1 MKYKAVVFDLD
12 GVICSTD
19 KYHYWAWQCIADK
32 IGVEFDKQINH
43 RLRGIGRM
51 ESLDIIL
58 ENHDEELSI
67 AHKLDYAK
75 QKNSLYIE
83 MLEDMSSH
91 DLTDDVRNTLETL
104 RKLGFKLAIGSSSR
118 NAKLILEKI
127 GLGDFFDTISDGTN
141 ISRSKPHP
149 EVFLT
154 ACSALNLEPKD
165 CIVIEDAK
173 SGVDA
178 ALAGGM
184 DCAAIGNASSYNKAT
199 YSLQKLSDILQY
211 LV

>member
-19 KYHYWAWQCIADK
+19 KYHYRAWQCIADK
-32 IGVEFDKQINH
+32 IGVEFDKHINH

-58 ENHDEELSI
+58 ENHDEEISI
-67 AHKLDYAK
+67 AHKLDYAT
-75 QKNSLYIE
+75 QKNSLYIK
-83 MLEDMSSH
+83 MLDNMSPS
-91 DLTDDVRNTLETL
+91 DLTNDVRKTLDTL
-104 RKLGFKLAIGSSSR
+104 RELGFKLAIGSSSK
-118 NAKLILEKI
+118 NAKLILEKV
-127 GLGDFFDTISDGTN
+127 GLSDFFDAVSDGTN
-141 ISRSKPHP
+141 ISRTKPHP
-149 EVFLT
+149 EVFLN
-154 ACSALNLEPKD
+154 ACGYLEVKPED
-165 CIVIEDAK
+165 CVVVEDAK

-184 DCAAIGNASSYNKAT
+184 DCAGIGNASSYNEAT

-211 LV
+211 LE

>member
-1 MKYKAVVFDLD
+1 MKYKAVLFDLD

-19 KYHYWAWQCIADK
+19 KYHYRAWQCIADK
-32 IGVEFDKQINH
+32 IGVEFNKQINH

-67 AHKLDYAK
+67 AHKLDYAT
-75 QKNSLYIE
+75 QKNSLYID
-83 MLEDMSSH
+83 MLDDMTPY
-91 DLTDDVRNTLETL
+91 DLSDDVRKTLYTL
-104 RKLGFKLAIGSSSR
+104 RELGLKLAIGSSSK
-118 NAKLILEKI
+118 NAKLILEKV
-127 GLGDFFDTISDGTN
+127 GLSDFFDAVSDGTN
-141 ISRSKPHP
+141 INRSKPHP

-154 ACSALNLEPKD
+154 ACSSLGVQPKD
-165 CIVIEDAK
+165 CIVVEDAK

-199 YSLQKLSDILQY
+199 YSLQRLSDILKHIE
-211 LV
+211 

>member
-19 KYHYWAWQCIADK
+19 KYHYRAWQCIADK

-58 ENHDEELSI
+58 EKHDEELSI
-67 AHKLDYAK
+67 AHKLDYAT

-83 MLEDMSSH
+83 MLDDMSPD
-91 DLTDDVRNTLETL
+91 DLTNDVTRTLDTL
-104 RKLGFKLAIGSSSR
+104 RELGFKLAIGSSSR
-118 NAKLILEKI
+118 NAKLILEKV
-127 GLGDFFDTISDGTN
+127 GLSDFFDAVSDGTS
-141 ISRSKPHP
+141 ISRTKPHP
-149 EVFLT
+149 EVFLNV
-154 ACSALNLEPKD
+154 CSSLGVAPKD
-165 CIVIEDAK
+165 CVVVEDAN

-184 DCAAIGNASSYNKAT
+184 DCAAISNASSYNEAT
-199 YSLQKLSDILQY
+199 YSLEKLSDILKY
-211 LV
+211 IE